1 MGLFL
6 GPFSGNAVGG
16 GGHGVIDPPPPG
28 TDPGSGQRSEVDTVN
43 RTPLRLLRTTMN
55 KHKPK
60 FMKVVPPGQQRGS
73 IAPPY
78 TWDPQQRDDWEYKL
92 PKPSKLG
99 ECLDHNNAPSTYHR
113 SAHVNAIHEDL
124 DRIRSSSA
132 RNVLRYDLFQQSN
145 GNNLSRLG
153 LLLK

>member
-28 TDPGSGQRSEVDTVN
+28 IDPGSGPRSEVDTVN
-43 RTPLRLLRTTMN
+43 RTPLKLLRTTMN

-60 FMKVVPPGQQRGS
+60 FMKVVPPGQQRGA

-92 PKPSKLG
+92 PKPSNLG
-99 ECLDHNNAPSTYHR
+99 EGFAEGNVSTAYHIAAHVSSTREELDRFRPIPAR
-113 SAHVNAIHEDL
+113 SAL
-124 DRIRSSSA
+124 RS
-132 RNVLRYDLFQQSN
+132 DLFQQSN